1 MEHQVWTAT
10 GLSCSHC
17 INSISTN
24 LLKIDGLDNV
34 EIDLKPNEKSFIRT
48 SGSREIS
55 AERSQ
60 MPYAKQGNI
69 SFLNEAVVK

>member
-55 AERSQ
+55 AEE
-60 MPYAKQGNI
+60 I
-69 SFLNEAVVK
+69 SNALRQAGKYLLSE